1 MAKINPGFP
10 LPKEGSID
18 RNKTFVRISLEVEIG
33 FELARLRVI
42 DDFFGLQLHQP
53 LKEGCSIERGVYIDI
68 PGDCLRSLQI
78 VEKIL
83 QIIRLAVFTHMIA
96 HGLDRVVEL
105 NEAMRHGDS
114 HVLTDNRS

>member
-42 DDFFGLQLHQP
+42 DNFFGLQLHQP
-53 LKEGCSIERGVYIDI
+53 L
-68 PGDCLRSLQI
+68 
-78 VEKIL
+78 
-83 QIIRLAVFTHMIA
+83 
-96 HGLDRVVEL
+96 
-105 NEAMRHGDS
+105 
-114 HVLTDNRS
+114 